1 MTPQYNTVNKQF
13 FLKTMSTFNFNQA
26 ELTEL
31 KSSELRDLD
40 GGNPIVIGVIIYLIS
55 EDWPNIKK
63 GARDAFNDAFN

>member
-1 MTPQYNTVNKQF
+1 
-13 FLKTMSTFNFNQA
+13 MSTFNFNQA

-31 KSSELRDLD
+31 KNSELRDLD